1 MAALE
6 VAAAVTVVA
15 VMGMAMAAFLLTSPL
30 ANALLFPHRSTQ
42 RSHRAATLLIP
53 VHPREVSIP
62 PRHPLQSHLLVLVL
76 VTLTDLPSALT
87 GKATKLLARLNR

>member
-1 MAALE
+1 MAAPGGGGGGDGGGDGDGDGGIPPY
-6 VAAAVTVVA
+6 V
-15 VMGMAMAAFLLTSPL
+15 PL